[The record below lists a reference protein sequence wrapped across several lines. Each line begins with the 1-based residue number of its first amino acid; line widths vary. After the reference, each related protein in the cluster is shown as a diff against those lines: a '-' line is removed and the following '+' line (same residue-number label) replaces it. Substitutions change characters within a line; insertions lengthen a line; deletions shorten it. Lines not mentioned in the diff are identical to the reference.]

1 MIISYLRKMKQSIL
15 SVSFFVLLVALL
27 VWSIIG
33 GWFINLMI
41 VYLVISNIGQ
51 IILNKQVNKE
61 IEFLKI
67 LFSSNAEK

>member
-51 IILNKQVNKE
+51 IIVNKQVNKE

-67 LFSSNAEK
+67 LFSSNAKK

>member
-15 SVSFFVLLVALL
+15 SVSFFVLLLALL

-33 GWFINLMI
+33 GWFINLII
-41 VYLVISNIGQ
+41 VYLVIANIGQ
-51 IILNKQVNKE
+51 IIVNKQVNKE

-67 LFSSNAEK
+67 LFSSNAKK

>member
-1 MIISYLRKMKQSIL
+1 MIISYLRNMKQSIL
-15 SVSFFVLLVALL
+15 SVSFFVLLLALL

-51 IILNKQVNKE
+51 IIVNKQVNKE